1 MKVIAESLPKS
12 QNGKRIPD
20 LAHHMYQCPRRIP
33 GLAHHTSAQEEE
45 VGEEAANDAESKGVW
60 EESPCQQ
67 EFKVWARVSSGKV

>member
-12 QNGKRIPD
+12 QNGKRI
-20 LAHHMYQCPRRIP
+20 H
-33 GLAHHTSAQEEE
+33 GLHGHHTSAQEEE

>member
-12 QNGKRIPD
+12 QNGKRIPF
-20 LAHHMYQCPRRIP
+20 
-33 GLAHHTSAQEEE
+33 GHHTSAHEEE
-45 VGEEAANDAESKGVW
+45 VGEEAANGAESKGVW

>member
-12 QNGKRIPD
+12 QNGKRIPG
-20 LAHHMYQCPRRIP
+20 HH
-33 GLAHHTSAQEEE
+33 GHHTSAQEEE
-45 VGEEAANDAESKGVW
+45 VGEEAANGAESKGVW

>member
-12 QNGKRIPD
+12 QNGKRI
-20 LAHHMYQCPRRIP
+20 H
-33 GLAHHTSAQEEE
+33 GLANFAFRTTGAARKPGHHTSAQEEE
-45 VGEEAANDAESKGVW
+45 VGEEAANGAESKGVW